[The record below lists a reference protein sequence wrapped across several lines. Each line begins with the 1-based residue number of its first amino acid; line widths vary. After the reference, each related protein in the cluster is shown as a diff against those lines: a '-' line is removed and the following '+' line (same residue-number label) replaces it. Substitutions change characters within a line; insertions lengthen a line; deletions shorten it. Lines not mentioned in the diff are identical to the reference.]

1 MSADRS
7 ISGDGFSTPPSHR
20 SGAAS
25 RGLTGRPALDAFLS
39 QWVRDNQILSDLM
52 QLPLSERVR
61 IAVAAEK
68 AMREKKL
75 RAGVDTYVAPHVQR
89 PACELRI
96 HKSIP
101 RFGVL

>member
-1 MSADRS
+1 MSAYR
-7 ISGDGFSTPPSHR
+7 GNAGAGFSTPPSHR

-25 RGLTGRPALDAFLS
+25 RGLTGRPALDAFLTER
-39 QWVRDNQILSDLM
+39 VRDKQILSDLM
-52 QLPLSERVR
+52 QAPLTERVR

-68 AMREKKL
+68 AMREKNL

-89 PACELRI
+89 PARELRI